1 MKKKRTRRYYGG
13 AAMAAKVGSGLKE
26 GGVFAIQKAKN
37 ATGYTLKKGREG
49 TGFALQKAKEG
60 TGFALQK
67 TKEGA
72 IMAAQKSRNV
82 TVNVA
87 KRATGAITQKIKNTY
102 AAIPS
107 RMNVAGKIKGMALK
121 TPSARNVF
129 DVVKGFKPSSL
140 TDMFTHKEKTGNEEP
155 ECSYFD
161 MLKYGALSILLSPI
175 YIAAVIANLPMNTIN
190 NLSDNRLK
198 NVEIDA
204 LSKQMYRY
212 FFYGYKNGKEIDY
225 TQFVLP
231 GKGDTIQ
238 DKKIV
243 IGCNTCKKT
252 QKEFRG
258 EQFGQTAGTE
268 KEGKMVGGKVDLN
281 KMIQNSMGIL
291 GGKSKLEFNLKDTLD
306 YVENMPKLNLARRD
320 DLEHSIKR
328 ITDVKMLAR
337 LIVLMNTLFVQNGQ
351 DLCENA
357 INLDPNTKTLIDSVH
372 VTRIMNP
379 FALMESYSQKENKF
393 KIDYKET
400 SRCIIKHILSDTFT
414 GDECRNKCTNCTF
427 QNNLTTLM
435 GNYVRLLSNVFRGS
449 ERGMITII
457 HLFFSMLT
465 TYKLKYNP
473 VEKHELHKQ
482 LAESYVTKERDEF
495 YKELFAIRYDF
506 PVEVFIQENR
516 ENYEIF
522 KKIFCDYGLSNIIKE
537 HMRNIMER
545 NLLET
550 NKLKNGS
557 TPYYKTKVR
566 SFFKTN
572 FYFIAA

>member
-1 MKKKRTRRYYGG
+1 MKKKLTRRNYGG
-13 AAMAAKVGSGLKE
+13 AAMAAKIGSGLKE
-26 GGVFAIQKAKN
+26 GTV
-37 ATGYTLKKGREG
+37 
-49 TGFALQKAKEG
+49 
-60 TGFALQK
+60 
-67 TKEGA
+67 
-72 IMAAQKSRNV
+72 MA
-82 TVNVA
+82 A

-102 AAIPS
+102 AGIPS
-107 RMNVAGKIKGMALK
+107 HLNVAGKIKGMALK
-121 TPSARNVF
+121 APSARNVF
-129 DVVKGFKPSSL
+129 DVVKPSSL
-140 TDMFTHKEKTGNEEP
+140 TDMFTQKEKSGEEP

-204 LSKQMYRY
+204 LSKQLYRY
-212 FFYGYKNGKEIDY
+212 LFYGYKNGKEIDY

-258 EQFGQTAGTE
+258 EQFGKTADTR
-268 KEGKMVGGKVDLN
+268 KERGKIVGGKVDLN

-320 DLEHSIKR
+320 ELEHSVKR
-328 ITDVKMLAR
+328 ITDIKMLAR
-337 LIVLMNTLFVQNGQ
+337 LLVLMNTLFVQNGQ
-351 DLCENA
+351 DLCENP

-414 GDECRNKCTNCTF
+414 GDECRNKCTTCTF
-427 QNNLTTLM
+427 QNNIKTLM

-506 PVEVFIQENR
+506 PVDVFIQENR

-522 KKIFCDYGLSNIIKE
+522 KKIFCDYGLSNIIKD

-557 TPYYKTKVR
+557 IPYYKTKIR
-566 SFFKTN
+566 SFFKSN